1 MSDEQPVAPEPTAPV
16 PPAMAPSGGIQQSI
30 LEPEPGP
37 DSTATTLALIAAL
50 EKLRKSRVLT
60 YRTSPHAR
68 IGEGIVAPL
77 YDQLESIGDVEHLDL
92 VLDTLGGN
100 VEMPWRIVSLIREFC
115 EKFSVLIP
123 YRAASA
129 GTLLALGADEIVM
142 TRLAV
147 LGPIDPSRGH
157 PLLPMG
163 SEGPMQA
170 TSVQD
175 MRHAIKFIKQTGAEI
190 VDDKFTYTPE
200 AVAQL
205 LVALFDK
212 VHPLAIGALEQS
224 YALAKLAGT
233 RCLETHMR
241 APGDE
246 DKIREIVNRLSDEYK
261 SHGYQIPRREAKAIG
276 LKVTRPGKRVEN
288 VLVALYRHFISQP
301 VWPQQKASPGIPM
314 KAHIAWLDSSDLN
327 LRCEAD
333 FVSDQ
338 QGNLQ
343 PQGDGWV
350 AY

>member
-1 MSDEQPVAPEPTAPV
+1 MPDEQPSNAASVAMPEP
-16 PPAMAPSGGIQQSI
+16 Q
-30 LEPEPGP
+30 PGAESA
-37 DSTATTLALIAAL
+37 STTVALIGAL

-60 YRTSPHAR
+60 YQTSNQAK

-77 YDQLESIGDVEHLDL
+77 YDQLEAIGDVEHLDL

-115 EKFSVLIP
+115 DKFSVLIP

-157 PLLPMG
+157 PLLPVAPPG
-163 SEGPMQA
+163 RADEP

-175 MRHAIKFIKQTGAEI
+175 MRHAIKFIKQAGVDI
-190 VDDKFTYTPE
+190 VGPEFTYTPD

-205 LVALFDK
+205 VIALFDK

-233 RCLETHMR
+233 RCLETHMD
-241 APGDE
+241 AVA
-246 DKIREIVNRLSDEYK
+246 DKIKIQAIVDRLSDEYK
-261 SHGYQIPRREAKAIG
+261 SHGYQIPRREAKSIG
-276 LKVTRPGKRVEN
+276 LKVKQPGKRVEN
-288 VLVALYRHFISQP
+288 VLMALYRHLVSRPIWP
-301 VWPQQKASPGIPM
+301 PQQPPPGVTF
-314 KAHIAWLDSSDLN
+314 KTHIAWLDSINLN
-327 LRCEAD
+327 LRCEAL
-333 FVSDQ
+333 FTLDQ

-343 PQGDGWV
+343 PGGDGWS

>member
-1 MSDEQPVAPEPTAPV
+1 MIEPQPGE
-16 PPAMAPSGGIQQSI
+16 
-30 LEPEPGP
+30 
-37 DSTATTLALIAAL
+37 DSASTTVALIDAL

-60 YRTSPHAR
+60 YQTSPSAR
-68 IGEGIVAPL
+68 IGEGIVGPL

-115 EKFSVLIP
+115 DRFSVLIP

-157 PLLPMG
+157 PLLPV
-163 SEGPMQA
+163 GPAGPVQA

-175 MRHAIKFIKQTGAEI
+175 MRHAIKFIKQAGIDI
-190 VDDKFTYTPE
+190 VDDKFAYTPE

-205 LVALFDK
+205 VGALFDN

-233 RCLETHMR
+233 RCLESHMTAR
-241 APGDE
+241 GDKE
-246 DKIREIVNRLSDEYK
+246 KIQAIVDRLSDEYK
-261 SHGYQIPRREAKAIG
+261 SHGYQIPRREAKSIG
-276 LKVTRPGKRVEN
+276 LKVKQPGKRVEN
-288 VLVALYRHFISQP
+288 VLMALYRHFISRP
-301 VWPQQKASPGIPM
+301 VWPTQQPPPGVPF

-327 LRCEAD
+327 LRCEALFQLD
-333 FVSDQ
+333 A

-343 PQGDGWV
+343 PSGDGWA